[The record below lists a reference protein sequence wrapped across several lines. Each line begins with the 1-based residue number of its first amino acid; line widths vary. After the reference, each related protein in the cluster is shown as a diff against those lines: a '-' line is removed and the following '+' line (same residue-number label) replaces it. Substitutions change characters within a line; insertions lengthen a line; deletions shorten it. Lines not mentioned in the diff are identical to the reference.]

1 MNSVQIKCWVSHR
14 MFSDHLVMW
23 RCLVISLLAVWSY
36 IWMLSSWKMLFSL
49 TFLNKMKRTDVA
61 FPRGVFTHEFQFN
74 ILGIPRAEGTVTHV
88 QLWFYQANIPKLLCF
103 LVCKA
108 INLLRGANF
117 PSNKEENIHITLTF
131 IFSVTL

>member
-1 MNSVQIKCWVSHR
+1 MNSVQIKCWVSQR

-36 IWMLSSWKMLFSL
+36 IWMLSSWKMLFFL
-49 TFLNKMKRTDVA
+49 TFLNKMKRTDLA

-74 ILGIPRAEGTVTHV
+74 ILGIPRAEGTVTLV
-88 QLWFYQANIPKLLCF
+88 QLWFYQANFPKLLCF

-108 INLLRGANF
+108 INLLREANF